1 MRAAHLAASAGLVL
15 AAVFALGATDAKA
28 QVNVPCTAMG
38 APANTVCF
46 NTNNAEIGTSTDAE
60 LQNVT
65 TTTNSQTIDTFQT
78 EFVGLLQGG
87 PDLIEE
93 IFSVPFGDPSLS
105 SVDAQIEAALT
116 SDASGPLSFSGP
128 TLTSNVQTTTPSSN
142 TVINSTTVFYYVA
155 VGDDVFG
162 PVTLNYV
169 SSNPLFYSNDVTC
182 TGLDITTP
190 ATTSTPG
197 VGVPTGCTST
207 GPDLFVVA
215 GQTDVNIFDTNV
227 TDIDQTT
234 TDTNTVLTTQ
244 IYDIVGIPEASGPT
258 AVPEPITIS
267 IFGAGLVGAV
277 AMRRRKKAK
286 QV

>member
-15 AAVFALGATDAKA
+15 AVVFALGTTDAKA
-28 QVNVPCTAMG
+28 QVNTPCTAMG

-46 NTNNAEIGTSTDAE
+46 NTDTDIIGTSTDAE

-65 TTTNSQTIDTFQT
+65 TTTNSQTVDTFQT

-105 SVDAQIEAALT
+105 SVDAQIEAVLA

-128 TLTSNVQTTTPSSN
+128 TLTSNSQTTTPSSN
-142 TVINSTTVFYYVA
+142 TVINSTSVLNYVD

-169 SSNPLFYSNDVTC
+169 SSNPFFYSNDVTC

-190 ATTSTPG
+190 ATTSTTG

-215 GQTDVNIFDTNV
+215 GQTDINIFDTNV

-244 IYDIVGIPEASGPT
+244 VYDIVGLPEATGPT
-258 AVPEPITIS
+258 AVPEPITLS
-267 IFGAGLVGAV
+267 IFGAGIVGAI